1 VIPVYNDERGLKDTI
16 KSLVVQDY
24 PFQDFEIIICD
35 NGSKDNTFDVAKEY
49 AKKFSGIIKV
59 VVEDKIQSS
68 YAARNKG
75 IKVASGSIIAFIDAD
90 MTVEKDYVKS
100 IASLFGKNGEISYM
114 GTNVEIYLQ
123 DNNIFGTYNKIT
135 GFPIEK
141 YITISHFA
149 PTCCLIARKDLFKK
163 IGLFDYRLISG
174 GDFEFGNRAY
184 KNGYKLYFEPRIIV
198 KHPAR
203 SGFKK
208 CFSKHFH
215 IGRGHQQLAFYYSA
229 YKSRYRMRVFNPY
242 NYLPGKPWKL
252 YRSIR
257 KSSALLKLS
266 LLNIICLYFIQWL
279 AKLADRMGYF
289 YENFRKKR
297 FIY

>member
-24 PFQDFEIIICD
+24 PFQDFEIIVCD

-90 MTVEKDYVKS
+90 TTVEKDYVKS
-100 IASLFGKNGEISYM
+100 IASLFEKNREISYM

-135 GFPIEK
+135 GFP
-141 YITISHFA
+141 
-149 PTCCLIARKDLFKK
+149 
-163 IGLFDYRLISG
+163 YRLISG

-208 CFSKHFH
+208 CFSKHFC